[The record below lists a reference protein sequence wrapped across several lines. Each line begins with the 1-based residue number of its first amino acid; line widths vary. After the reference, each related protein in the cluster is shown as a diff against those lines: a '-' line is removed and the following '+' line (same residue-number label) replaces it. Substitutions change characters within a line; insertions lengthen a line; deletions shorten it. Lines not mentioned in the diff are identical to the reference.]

1 MDEKRKENMLTV
13 IYVLTVLSAAL
24 LVAAIIVLC
33 VGAFKEPERGE
44 RGLSAYDAA
53 VNQGFYGS
61 EEEWL
66 DSLKGQKGEQGERG
80 EKGAEGEQGEQ
91 GVGVKQINQ
100 KRDKWGI
107 KTWFEIV
114 YSDESTSD
122 TENTPML
129 MVDPAK
135 SYQAETEEE
144 RSLLL
149 SYGVRADKIFSAAEI
164 GAQIGQ
170 GGTIEAQTDLTL
182 SAHTAL
188 SKDAALKLGGHTLT
202 IEGNSSFSVAEGTSL
217 TVEGGTIASDADDA
231 IASQRAVF
239 LVGKE
244 ASLTLNG
251 VLYDGNGPLVCPME
265 NSSVTIMDSEITTS
279 GYYALS
285 TNATYGDHMTVRI
298 ENSALSALRESGDT
312 ADGDSTAVLV
322 NVPCTLSVK
331 KSVLKGSRQALV
343 VRCGNAEIED
353 STLEVTGAY
362 PDRDKYFSEPWSQG
376 NEVPM
381 GGLVIGN
388 RSYAAYLS
396 PASVSLKKTEVRAPS
411 GVCSVYLYGNDTEDA
426 GASFTFDGESNVG
439 TYRVGG
445 GYVTVNGEKQEAAS
459 EPHILPFFPGF
470 PRIRRKI

>member
-1 MDEKRKENMLTV
+1 MDEKRKDTMLTV

-44 RGLSAYDAA
+44 RGISAYEAA
-53 VNQGFYGS
+53 VNQGFHGS
-61 EEEWL
+61 VEEWL
-66 DSLKGQKGEQGERG
+66 GSLKGQTGARGERG
-80 EKGAEGEQGEQ
+80 EKGEEGAQ
-91 GVGVKQINQ
+91 GVGVKQITQ
-100 KRDKWGI
+100 KRDQWGI
-107 KTWFEIV
+107 KTWFEFV
-114 YSDESTSD
+114 YTDESTSS
-122 TENTPML
+122 TESTPMV

-149 SYGVRADKIFSAAEI
+149 SYGVRAEKIFSAAEI
-164 GAQIGQ
+164 GTQIGQ

-182 SAHTAL
+182 PAHTAL
-188 SKDAALKLGGHTLT
+188 SKDVALNLGGHTLT
-202 IEGNSSFSVAEGTSL
+202 VGGNTSLSVAEGTSL
-217 TVEGGTIASDADDA
+217 TVEGGTVASDADDA

-244 ASLTLNG
+244 ASLTLSG
-251 VLYDGNGPLVCPME
+251 VHYDGNGPLVCP
-265 NSSVTIMDSEITTS
+265 MDSEITTS

-298 ENSALSALRESGDT
+298 ENSALSALRESGDS

-322 NVPCTLSVK
+322 NVPSTLSVR

-362 PDRDKYFSEPWSQG
+362 PDRDKYLSEAWSQG
-376 NEVPM
+376 NEVPV

-388 RSYAAYLS
+388 RNYAAYLS
-396 PASVSLKKTEVRAPS
+396 PASVSLKKTEVKAPS
-411 GVCSVYLYGNDTEDA
+411 GVCSVYLYGNDTEEA

-445 GYVTVNGEKQEAAS
+445 GYVTVNGEKKEGIS
-459 EPHILPFFPGF
+459 EPHILPFFPEF
-470 PRIRRKI
+470 PHIRRKI